1 MLVGTWHRYR
11 RSACV
16 EILHGKFSDCSSP
29 PRSRTLTVSVIRQ
42 ICTWLPLC
50 INVWIDIVKRARC
63 AIKRRFCVFFFS
75 FSFFL
80 FVWFLSL
87 SSSLFL
93 SVSGKY
99 KVSNLPFVMF
109 VILYL
114 QSTLFTFL
122 HDDSIVNHQVP
133 SARRLNRVKY
143 QMTRTVANEKVIL
156 IGDGRFDLN
165 FMTSN
170 G

>member
-29 PRSRTLTVSVIRQ
+29 PRNRTLTVSVIRQ

-99 KVSNLPFVMF
+99 KVSNLPSV
-109 VILYL
+109 
-114 QSTLFTFL
+114 LFSPSSL
-122 HDDSIVNHQVP
+122 HDNAVAHLLIPHVLPHN
-133 SARRLNRVKY
+133 SAYIDREIQCIYIITIRILFAVWSTRRNA
-143 QMTRTVANEKVIL
+143 RTSA
-156 IGDGRFDLN
+156 
-165 FMTSN
+165 
-170 G
+170 